1 MSSGPRVIRLEMPS
15 VEGERVTFRW
25 TEPDPSPWQ
34 AFGHF
39 ELVYP
44 GIPVDAFSMELWVE
58 IFMALQW
65 RVFALHDGPV
75 RVELPVTMPRAS
87 LAWWQGYHDAPHVD
101 ATPVGDSGYSAW
113 ARGPILGEER
123 RVAVFFGA
131 GKDSTLARSVL
142 AEVYGDDAV
151 LLLQMLHPFVRLGK
165 ERRLLRA
172 RQKGLMIEP
181 ALAGTR
187 LAAAMVETDYMTTFT
202 AAGKA
207 ARPHTNLYT
216 VSFLPVLLHRGVRL
230 ASMSNERSAYWCR
243 RDASGAVA
251 SVGYAKSRPE
261 VYAALGA
268 HLAEVSDIAI
278 EYGNTHF
285 PISEVLSYKILL
297 ERYPAA
303 FDRIVMCVVADLE
316 HRWCMGCK
324 KCAQYVHLGLLSGRR
339 HADVDYE
346 RFWSQSK
353 YVGKLLATAREV
365 PRDPATGNLRWTKD
379 VSHSYHFASFC
390 HTMARLRDDQV
401 RRLVPASGRAVL
413 DTLAAAWG
421 HRTYDPVE
429 WVSSDAIDA
438 VDTPMARAVAAIYA
452 QHAPVESGPF
462 RDQPYMNTTV
472 DYDFSVRTDRFGRP
486 LNRDR
491 AA

>member
-1 MSSGPRVIRLEMPS
+1 MSSGPRVIKLEMPS
-15 VEGERVTFRW
+15 VEGERVLFRW
-25 TEPDPSPWQ
+25 SEPDPSPWQ

-44 GIPVDAFSMELWVE
+44 GIPLGAFSMELWVE

-87 LAWWQGYHDAPHVD
+87 LTWWQGFHEAPQVD
-101 ATPVGDSGYSAW
+101 AAPLDDSRYSVW
-113 ARGPILGEER
+113 ARGPVLGEER
-123 RVAVFFGA
+123 PVAVFFGA

-142 AEVYGDDAV
+142 AEVYGDNAV
-151 LLLQMLHPFVRLGK
+151 LLVQMLHPFVRMGK
-165 ERRLLRA
+165 ERRQLRA
-172 RQKGLMIEP
+172 RQQSLMIDP

-187 LAAAMVETDYMTTFT
+187 LAAAMVETDYITTFRP
-202 AAGKA
+202 AGKV

-216 VSFLPVLLHRGVRL
+216 VPSLPVLLHRGVRL

-243 RDASGAVA
+243 AGGDAAA
-251 SVGYAKSRPE
+251 TVGYAKSRPE

-268 HLAEVSDIAI
+268 HLAAVSDVAI

-285 PISEVLSYKILL
+285 AISEVLSYKILL

-303 FDRIVMCVVADLE
+303 FDRIVMCVVADTE
-316 HRWCMGCK
+316 HRWCGGCK

-353 YVGKLLATAREV
+353 YVDKLLATAKEA
-365 PRDPATGNLRWTKD
+365 PLDPATGNLRWSKE

-390 HTMARLRDDQV
+390 HTMSALRADPA

-421 HRTYDPVE
+421 NRTYDQVD
-429 WVSSDAIDA
+429 WVSADATA
-438 VDTPMARAVAAIYA
+438 MVDTAMARAVAGIYA